1 MDHLCYL
8 LLEIHSIRIFYMQE
22 SWIMKTKYSV
32 NLGGGGGV
40 RLYSLWSAG
49 GGGSLYLHLVRRC
62 IIQMFF
68 YNGSKFQPD
77 PLTHK

>member
-32 NLGGGGGV
+32 NLGGGGGGQAIFLV
-40 RLYSLWSAG
+40 VCRG
-49 GGGSLYLHLVRRC
+49 GGVIVFTSC
-62 IIQMFF
+62 
-68 YNGSKFQPD
+68 
-77 PLTHK
+77 